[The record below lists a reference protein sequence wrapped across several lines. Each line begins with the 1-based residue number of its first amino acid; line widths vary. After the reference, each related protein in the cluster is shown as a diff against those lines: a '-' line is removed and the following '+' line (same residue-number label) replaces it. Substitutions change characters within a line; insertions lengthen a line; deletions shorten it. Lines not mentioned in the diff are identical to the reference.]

1 MDWFPYDRDLRL
13 ESVNV
18 NNTDSRL
25 NADKK
30 TFLISDNHELF
41 LWIFV
46 KFSFIFLT
54 KYGAPKRF

>member
-1 MDWFPYDRDLRL
+1 MDWFPYDWDLRL

-41 LWIFV
+41 L
-46 KFSFIFLT
+46 
-54 KYGAPKRF
+54 